1 MKRPIPELLDHDRH
15 AAPNIAP
22 WPPKFLI
29 SDFGLVPEDP
39 DEAAALQ
46 APYGTI
52 NVEAELELRRSAAEV
67 QNVAAGFGTL
77 DLMKSGGIVR
87 IGAVGAADLV
97 ISTGAA
103 LATTAIV
110 GFPIIPS
117 CAGTPT
123 GVPTNAGT
131 GKVPMIYDTTANK
144 VWFYN
149 GSWRGIVVV

>member
-52 NVEAELELRRSAAEV
+52 NVEAEMGRASRIGLDLATRAYAELELRRRAHER
-67 QNVAAGFGTL
+67 NTAAGEAAIRSWAEMSTPHALSVFDRHAL
-77 DLMKSGGIVR
+77 YAAVCLGIC
-87 IGAVGAADLV
+87 IGCL
-97 ISTGAA
+97 
-103 LATTAIV
+103 V
-110 GFPIIPS
+110 GF
-117 CAGTPT
+117 
-123 GVPTNAGT
+123 
-131 GKVPMIYDTTANK
+131 YL
-144 VWFYN
+144 
-149 GSWRGIVVV
+149 

>member
-77 DLMKSGGIVR
+77 YLMKSGGIVR
-87 IGAVGAADLV
+87 IGHERNTAAGEAAIRSWAEMSTPHALSVFDRHTLYAAICLGICIGCLVGLY
-97 ISTGAA
+97 
-103 LATTAIV
+103 L
-110 GFPIIPS
+110 
-117 CAGTPT
+117 
-123 GVPTNAGT
+123 
-131 GKVPMIYDTTANK
+131 
-144 VWFYN
+144 
-149 GSWRGIVVV
+149 